1 MIVIIL
7 LSLDASISSTGYAI
21 FDEDKLIKYGKIVT
35 NKKNFENEDLRLNHI
50 CDKIEQLI
58 IKYEIDELV
67 CEDQFASVNS
77 KTILILRKLIG
88 GIMRTANRFD
98 INIHYYFP
106 NEWRKILGINKGTSN
121 DKKKKCYDYLI
132 KNNIIDFEFIPKNKD
147 KNDDICDAIGIG
159 LAYLK
164 NILIK
169 TEGE

>member
-7 LSLDASISSTGYAI
+7 LSLDASIASTGYAI
-21 FDEDKLIKYGKIVT
+21 FEGEQLIKYGKIVT
-35 NKKNFENEDLRLNHI
+35 KKDKFKTEDLRLNYI
-50 CDKIEQLI
+50 CDEIEQLI

-67 CEDQFASVNS
+67 CEDQFTSVNS
-77 KTILILRKLIG
+77 KTILVLRKLMG

-98 INIHYYFP
+98 INVHYYFP
-106 NEWRKILGINKGTSN
+106 NQWRKILGINKGTSN
-121 DKKKKCYDYLI
+121 DKKKKCYDCLI

-164 NILIK
+164 EKQYIN
-169 TEGE
+169 

>member
-98 INIHYYFP
+98 INVHYYFP
-106 NEWRKILGINKGTSN
+106 NEWRKILNINKGTSN

-132 KNNIIDFEFIPKNKD
+132 KNNIIDFEFIPKNKN

-164 NILIK
+164 EKQYIN
-169 TEGE
+169 

>member
-1 MIVIIL
+1 MVIVIIL

-35 NKKNFENEDLRLNHI
+35 NKKDFENEDLRLNHI

-58 IKYEIDELV
+58 IKYEIDEII
-67 CEDQFASVNS
+67 CEDQFTSVNS
-77 KTILILRKLIG
+77 KTILVLRKLIG

-98 INIHYYFP
+98 INVHYYLP
-106 NEWRKILGINKGTSN
+106 AQWRKILDINKGTSN
-121 DKKKKCYDYLI
+121 NKKKKCYDYLI

-164 NILIK
+164 K
-169 TEGE
+169 KS